1 MPLPS
6 TLNDFAMQTFVFT
19 TAAGKARHNWRGAA
33 LGLVSRLGVSGGIL
47 VSPKVHRGGIR

>member
-1 MPLPS
+1 
-6 TLNDFAMQTFVFT
+6 MQTFVFT

-33 LGLVSRLGVSGGIL
+33 LGLVSPMGVGGGIL